1 MGAKQKKAL
10 KKNLKKVSSQLPVS
24 SDRKDAADFLPLE
37 GGPGR
42 KLPEEKPLVN
52 KAAVLYIGRIRHGFY
67 EKEMHAF
74 FSQFGTIKRLRI
86 ARNKKL
92 RVLNTGKSKHFGFIE
107 FNDPEVAEVV
117 ADAMHGYL
125 LFEHILQVHLIPPEH
140 VHLKLWRG
148 FNCQYKPL
156 DWVEVEC
163 KRLNKVR
170 TLEEHKKL
178 MEKILKHDQ
187 KRRKRI
193 EAASID
199 LRNSEIYSSSCHV
212 GQTALGDL
220 GGLCHACSKEDK
232 VEIVPRVPIP
242 PRGPPRGMNRPPGG
256 PNRKTGKNGPD
267 LTHFS
272 AFKPPGGY
280 PPSRCP
286 RTAGP
291 VG

>member
-92 RVLNTGKSKHFGFIE
+92 RTGKSKHFGFIE

>member
-67 EKEMHAF
+67 EKEMHGILILNIF
-74 FSQFGTIKRLRI
+74 QNGVECVSVIGI
-86 ARNKKL
+86 ADWFLLQLSLANL
-92 RVLNTGKSKHFGFIE
+92 TGKSKHFGFIE

-199 LRNSEIYSSSCHV
+199 CHV

>member
-199 LRNSEIYSSSCHV
+199 CHV